1 MKKRRFTRRVALSA
15 TAVIA
20 LTIGM
25 AHAQEGA
32 SSMPGMHMS
41 HSDGQPTGAAGKGFG
56 AAGKGFEAAD
66 KKMMERMESHT
77 STGDADKDFVA
88 RMIPHH
94 QGAIDMAKVELKY
107 GRDPKL
113 RKLAG
118 DIVKAQRQE
127 IATMKRWQSEHGS
140 K

>member
-32 SSMPGMHMS
+32 SMPGMHMS
-41 HSDGQPTGAAGKGFG
+41 HSDGQPTGAAS
-56 AAGKGFEAAD
+56 KGFEAAD

-94 QGAIDMAKVELKY
+94 QGAIDMAEVELKY